1 MILPDVNVLVYAF
14 HADSVDHPTYARWL
28 AEAVDG
34 PEELLL
40 PDAVLVGCLRIVT
53 DSRIFSAPATPRAAM
68 DFVVALRR
76 RRRSRGVD
84 DHGSVWSVLAGLVD
98 GDRQLSGRL
107 VPDAYLAA
115 VALSHRARIATR
127 DRGFG
132 RYPGL
137 RFFDPAVVT

>member
-14 HADSVDHPTYARWL
+14 HADSADHPTYAQWL
-28 AEAVDG
+28 VDTVDG

-40 PDAVLVGCLRIVT
+40 PDVVLTGCLRIVT
-53 DSRIFSAPATPRAAM
+53 DPRIFSAPAPPRAAM
-68 DFVVALRR
+68 GFVEALRG

-84 DHGSVWSVLAGLVD
+84 DHGSVWSILAQLVE
-98 GDRQLSGRL
+98 GDRGLTGRL

-127 DRGFG
+127 D
-132 RYPGL
+132 
-137 RFFDPAVVT
+137 

>member
-14 HADSVDHPTYARWL
+14 HADSVDHATYARWL
-28 AEAVDG
+28 ADVIDG

-53 DSRIFSAPATPRAAM
+53 DPRIFSAPATPRAAM
-68 DFVVALRR
+68 DFVEALRR

-84 DHGSVWSVLAGLVD
+84 DHGSVWSVLIGLIE
-98 GDRQLSGRL
+98 GDRQLGGRL

-132 RYPGL
+132 RFPEL
-137 RFFDPAVVT
+137 RSFDPALAD